1 MWEICSFLQKSKIS
15 LISAQSFAAIA
26 PQFKG
31 DLLSYLLVSHFI
43 WKPLTI
49 LIFAFL
55 YLACRC
61 LSLLSSRQ
69 AWWST
74 LSLARSWG
82 RRPWTHYWP
91 PCNLSTCE
99 THFKICMVC
108 KCPLIF
114 ILAEK
119 WRVWIIQFLTEKKS
133 ISLDPW
139 PECVKLV
146 EICKF
151 ELCSWKIVSN
161 KFLWSVDF
169 LKYPQAWKLVGCN
182 VCEGI

>member
-1 MWEICSFLQKSKIS
+1 M
-15 LISAQSFAAIA
+15 SAQSFAAIA

-31 DLLSYLLVSHFI
+31 DLPSYLLVSHLI
-43 WKPLTI
+43 WKLLTI

-55 YLACRC
+55 YLTFRC
-61 LSLLSSRQ
+61 SSLPSSRR

-82 RRPWTHYWP
+82 RRPSTHFWP

-99 THFKICMVC
+99 THIKICMFH

-114 ILAEK
+114 ILAKKMEGLDHSIFD
-119 WRVWIIQFLTEKKS
+119 RKKS
-133 ISLDPW
+133 LSLYPW

-151 ELCSWKIVSN
+151 ELCSWKFVSN

-169 LKYPQAWKLVGCN
+169 LKYPQAWKLVDCWCN

>member
-26 PQFKG
+26 PQFEW
-31 DLLSYLLVSHFI
+31 DLPSYLLVSHLI
-43 WKPLTI
+43 WKLLTI

-99 THFKICMVC
+99 THFKICMVY
-108 KCPLIF
+108 F
-114 ILAEK
+114 ILAKKMEGLDHSIFD
-119 WRVWIIQFLTEKKS
+119 RKKS
-133 ISLDPW
+133 ILLDPW

-169 LKYPQAWKLVGCN
+169 LKYPQAWKLVDWGCN